1 MKRHWILVLAALAF
15 GCAGPADPVAE
26 AAIFVARDLLPAG
39 PQGLA
44 PHLGGEW
51 ETGDPEGDTI
61 SAGLLRRLETA
72 TGLPVASPRMVSGG
86 ASPLA
91 VLFLFRPEPLE
102 GDTVRV
108 RAGWIGF
115 TGRGGGSGQE
125 YEYVL
130 ACPGPCTLVTRRGPD
145 PVS

>member
-1 MKRHWILVLAALAF
+1 MKRSAILLLVAGAL
-15 GCAGPADPVAE
+15 GCTPPADPVVQ
-26 AAIFVARDLLPAG
+26 AAVFVTGDLLPVA
-39 PQGLA
+39 PRGLD

-51 ETGDPEGDTI
+51 ETGDREGDTI
-61 SAGLLRRLETA
+61 PARLLRRLETA

-91 VLFLFRPEPLE
+91 VLYLYRPVQMA

-115 TGRGGGSGQE
+115 TGEDGGSGEE
-125 YEYVL
+125 YEYLLV
-130 ACPGPCTLVTRRGPD
+130 CPGSCSLVFRRGPA